1 MQSIQIT
8 QRRSGNS
15 YLPERL
21 GKLADIVR
29 RRGKV
34 SEAKSLY
41 GDFSKI
47 TEGILSRSASP
58 YVRASLIHWMSDIYL
73 SYFVLALE
81 HMKDPPQAFQV
92 LERARGGTVAAG
104 LLSKRDDAD
113 KESPETKARLKRIS
127 ELQARMRSAKTD
139 AEREILRDQIFEA
152 EQLMAP
158 ASTQDNEYF
167 RRITAEP
174 VSLNKLQSSLQAD
187 EIILEFVLNNPDSYC
202 LAITRDR
209 IVAHRLPSR
218 TQIDSLVDQ
227 FLFEVRNKQEGREI
241 RKRLYSVLLG
251 GIEGLDN
258 FERLHIIPD
267 HSLYLLP
274 FEPLIDSTQKTLL
287 ESQVVSYVQS
297 ATVLHLLRTMP
308 SRTSNH
314 AKMLLA
320 LGDAI
325 YKLNPKT
332 SIQRDSFPIEGF
344 DLPRLEGTQKEVLS
358 IGRLFPENGIVLTGK
373 EATEDRLRS
382 LRPLSQFRMFHFA
395 VHAYSNINFPERSA
409 LILTS
414 KENSSEDG
422 LLQDR
427 EILDLPLSADLV
439 TLSACDT
446 GVGKLHGQEGMS
458 SLVKAFMFAGAKTVV
473 AGVWKVD
480 DVFTSELMTTFYSE
494 LAAGAAKGSALTGCE
509 ARSRQEIQ
517 GPRSLLLGRIYNVG
531 RRPAPDCIGQ
541 LRSRIRH
548 LCLQTGTMRSTKTG
562 SPACLSES
570 CERVSRWE
578 GSLRPDWPC
587 EPVLGL

>member
-1 MQSIQIT
+1 MRPPKTGSF
-8 QRRSGNS
+8 
-15 YLPERL
+15 
-21 GKLADIVR
+21 KLADIVR

-47 TEGILSRSASP
+47 TEGILGRSASP

-73 SYFVLALE
+73 NYFVLALE
-81 HMKDPPQAFQV
+81 QDPPQAFQV

-158 ASTQDNEYF
+158 TSTQDNEYF

-174 VSLNKLQSSLQAD
+174 VPLNELQSSLLVD

-209 IVAHRLPSR
+209 IVAHRLPGR

-241 RKRLYSVLLG
+241 RRRLYSVLLG
-251 GIEGLDN
+251 GIEGLAS

-287 ESQVVSYVQS
+287 ESHNVSYVQS

-308 SRTSNH
+308 SRIGKH

-358 IGRLFPENGIVLTGK
+358 IGRLFPENGIVLTGN

-409 LILTS
+409 LILSS
-414 KENSSEDG
+414 KEDSSEDG

-458 SLVKAFMFAGAKTVV
+458 SLVKAFMFAGARTVV

-480 DVFTSELMTTFYSE
+480 DVFTSELMTTFYSK
-494 LAAGAAKGSALTGCE
+494 LATGAAKGTALRDAKLTLVKKYKDLTPYFWAGFTLWGE
-509 ARSRQEIQ
+509 
-517 GPRSLLLGRIYNVG
+517 
-531 RRPAPDCIGQ
+531 DQ
-541 LRSRIRH
+541 L
-548 LCLQTGTMRSTKTG
+548 
-562 SPACLSES
+562 
-570 CERVSRWE
+570 
-578 GSLRPDWPC
+578 
-587 EPVLGL
+587 PVAMAN